1 MAGPFDDMI
10 AIFSPGQPTNGVP
23 LTPIPPQS
31 GFFDQLLSGAFRGA
45 QQSATTSETGTKLQ
59 AWLSQG
65 QAQVAAQNLFGN
77 PVVLMATLG
86 AIVLAVV
93 FITRK

>member
-10 AIFSPGQPTNGVP
+10 AFFSPGQPTNGPP
-23 LTPIPPQS
+23 LQPIPPQS
-31 GFFDQLLSGAFRGA
+31 GFFDQLLNGALRGA
-45 QQSATTSETGTKLQ
+45 QQSATTSDTGLKLQ
-59 AWLSQG
+59 GWLAQG

-77 PVVLMATLG
+77 PVVLMATIG